1 MAEQHDVGSP
11 PSAPP
16 PRRTRRW
23 YRRPV
28 LIVPLVLIAAI
39 SVVLVILYRSGNTST
54 TKPPTVAQPDITVNG
69 TVLDSITG
77 RPLAAAVTAAGH
89 STRTN
94 AHGAFR
100 LPGVRPNAALTIR
113 SRNYAAATVPAAPGP
128 ATIRLTPIPVRVK
141 VTSALTGVPL
151 PAAIRTPDRTRIVAS
166 AAGAATVY
174 RVGPGDRV
182 TVTAAGYR
190 PATVPVAANRTIRAT
205 LQPLAWKTAAAQ
217 ILVWLKTKKYAA
229 LANWVFSPATGYQ
242 YYPGQPTTSSGIVA
256 VTAQV
261 VGVDATV
268 HVGVIPY
275 GHLDI
280 SASFEG
286 SGTTVTLAGQRAR
299 HGTIHFV
306 GGPAGAPPRMGTD
319 WYRNPLVISVVGDD
333 LAATDKI
340 MTGIL
345 AALPSN

>member
-1 MAEQHDVGSP
+1 MAEQLHVGSP
-11 PSAPP
+11 PSAQP

-28 LIVPLVLIAAI
+28 LIVPLVLIAAV
-39 SVVLVILYRSGNTST
+39 SVVLVTLRGSGNPST
-54 TKPPTVAQPDITVNG
+54 TKSTTMAQPVITVNG

-77 RPLAAAVTAAGH
+77 RPLVAAVAAGGR

-94 AHGAFR
+94 ARGAFR
-100 LPGVRPNAALTIR
+100 LPGVRPNATLTIR

-151 PAAIRTPDRTRIVAS
+151 PAAIRTPDRTRVVAS

-190 PATVPVAANRTIRAT
+190 PATVSVAANRTIRAT

-242 YYPGQPTTSSGIVA
+242 YYPGQPTMSSGIVS
-256 VTAQV
+256 VDAQV
-261 VGVDATV
+261 VGENATV
-268 HVGVIPY
+268 NVSVIPY
-275 GHLDI
+275 GYLDI
-280 SASFEG
+280 SGSFEG
-286 SGTTVTLAGQRAR
+286 GGTTVTLAGQRAR
-299 HGTIHFV
+299 HGTVHFV
-306 GGPAGAPPRMGTD
+306 GGPAGAAPRMGTD
-319 WYRNPLVISVVGDD
+319 WYRNPLGISVVGDD
-333 LAATDKI
+333 QAVTDKI